1 MVNNYFFIFISLI
14 LIFYLIL
21 KVKKNIYFEKESIF
35 WLLGAFFMLLL
46 AIFPKFIDFLASSLN
61 ISYPPSLLFLLSIVF
76 IFAILFRQSQQISIL
91 HTKMRELIE
100 TNALIEERLRTSI
113 PKTRDDET
121 IE

>member
-1 MVNNYFFIFISLI
+1 
-14 LIFYLIL
+14 
-21 KVKKNIYFEKESIF
+21 VKKNIYFEKESIF